1 MIDPVRY
8 LSNFSSGIQGYEI
21 AKSLHNHGA
30 KVTLV
35 TGKTSLDE
43 PKDLEIIKIKMLKN
57 FIKPAFLNYH
67 TIYSYPQLLFQIG
80 RLKKNLQ
87 TK

>member
-35 TGKTSLDE
+35 TGKTSLEE
-43 PKDLEIIKIKMLKN
+43 PKDLE
-57 FIKPAFLNYH
+57 
-67 TIYSYPQLLFQIG
+67 
-80 RLKKNLQ
+80 
-87 TK
+87 